1 MKPTYEITSS
11 ILKLITSISEKI
23 GEVNANLLN
32 KPSPKL
38 RKQNR
43 IKTIHSSLKIEGNT
57 LTEEQITALL
67 ENKIVIGPK
76 KDILEVLNAIKVYEN
91 LEGYNP
97 FTEKSFLEAHQNLM
111 EGLIE
116 NSGKYRNQSV
126 GIVKGSKVEHLA
138 PPFENVPYLMKDLFE
153 YLKKSDEI
161 ELVKSCVFHYEME
174 FIHPFLDGNGR
185 MGRLWQTLILM
196 EKYPIFEFLPFET
209 LISNDQE
216 KYYNALAE
224 SDKSGKSTKFI
235 EYMLNVI
242 DTSISQLLNFNNRT
256 LNEKD
261 RLEYYVSL
269 NKTEFTR
276 KDYMDI
282 FKNIS
287 SATASRD
294 LKKGVELDLFEKIG
308 EKKQNNLSLKIT
320 GHNKVPKLKQYFPLL
335 FSACNFCNFIQE
347 NSKYKNVLISLV
359 HY

>member
-1 MKPTYEITSS
+1 MKPPYEITSS

-32 KPSPKL
+32 RPSPKL

-43 IKTIHSSLKIEGNT
+43 IKTIYSSLKIEGNT

-67 ENKIVIGPK
+67 ENKRVIGPK
-76 KDILEVLNAIKVYEN
+76 KDVLEVLNAIKIYEN
-91 LEGYNP
+91 LEDYNP
-97 FTEKSFLEAHQNLM
+97 SKEKSFLKAHKNLM

-126 GIVKGSKVEHLA
+126 GIVKGSKVAHLA
-138 PPFENVPYLMKDLFE
+138 PPFVNVPYLMKDLFE

-161 ELVKSCVFHYEME
+161 ELIKSCVFHYEME

-209 LISNDQE
+209 LISKDQE
-216 KYYNALAE
+216 KYYKALAE

-242 DTSISQLLNFNNRT
+242 DISISELLDFNNRK

-276 KDYMDI
+276 KDYMGI
-282 FKNIS
+282 FKDIS

-294 LKKGVELDLFEKIG
+294 LKKGAELDLFEKIG
-308 EKKQNNLSLKIT
+308 EK
-320 GHNKVPKLKQYFPLL
+320 NKTIYRL
-335 FSACNFCNFIQE
+335 NT
-347 NSKYKNVLISLV
+347 
-359 HY
+359 

>member
-1 MKPTYEITSS
+1 MILSQMKPPYEITSS

-43 IKTIHSSLKIEGNT
+43 IKTIHSSLRIEGNT

-67 ENKIVIGPK
+67 ENKRVIGPK
-76 KDILEVLNAIKVYEN
+76 KDVVEVLNAIEIYEN
-91 LEGYNP
+91 LDIYKLSN
-97 FTEKSFLEAHQNLM
+97 EKSFLKAHKGLM
-111 EGLIE
+111 KDLIE
-116 NSGKYRNQSV
+116 DAGKYRKQSV
-126 GIVKGSKVEHLA
+126 GIVKGTKVEHVA
-138 PPFENVPYLMKDLFE
+138 PPFGNLPYLMKDLFE

-161 ELVKSCVFHYEME
+161 ELIKSCVFHYEME

-216 KYYNALAE
+216 KYYKALAE

-235 EYMLNVI
+235 EYMLGVI
-242 DTSISQLLNFNNRT
+242 DISISELLNFNNRT

-261 RLEYYVSL
+261 RLEYFVSL
-269 NKTEFTR
+269 NKIQFTR

-282 FKNIS
+282 FKDIS
-287 SATASRD
+287 AATASRD
-294 LKKGVELDLFEKIG
+294 LKKGTELKIFEKIG
-308 EKKQNNLSLKIT
+308 KLNKTIYKLIT
-320 GHNKVPKLKQYFPLL
+320 GHNTV
-335 FSACNFCNFIQE
+335 
-347 NSKYKNVLISLV
+347 
-359 HY
+359 